1 MSRTVLM
8 YLLGFAGMW
17 AVVAIVSATV
27 AGFRH
32 FERDWDRAFERE
44 LSGRDHE
51 ADIDLGSTR
60 ES

>member
-1 MSRTVLM
+1 M

>member
-1 MSRTVLM
+1 MSRIVLM

-17 AVVAIVSATV
+17 TMVAIVSATV

-32 FERDWDRAFERE
+32 FKRDWDRAFERE
-44 LSGRDHE
+44 LSGRHHD
-51 ADIDLGSTR
+51 DIDLRRTR